1 MNSDSGDRSRSGE
14 QTPVSTGEYAVGY
27 GKPPREHRFRQG
39 QSGNSKG
46 RPRGSVNEATTW
58 KKLLLRKVT
67 ITEGG
72 RARKISM
79 FELLCRKLLEQSL
92 KGNVKTSTFIFN
104 RFAALMS
111 GKPAP
116 DISGDDREVL
126 DAFLR
131 DQGLKIEEEQ

>member
-27 GKPPREHRFRQG
+27 GKPPPEHRFRQG

-58 KKLLLRKVT
+58 KKLLLRTVT

-72 RARKISM
+72 RTRKISM
-79 FELLCRKLLEQSL
+79 IELLCRKLIEHSL
-92 KGNVKTSTFIFN
+92 KGNVKTSTFILN
-104 RFAALMS
+104 RFAAMMS
-111 GKPAP
+111 DNSAP
-116 DISGDDREVL
+116 DISDDDREVL
-126 DAFLR
+126 NAFLR
-131 DQGLKIEEEQ
+131 KQGLGIEEEQ